1 LIRFFEELCMK
12 NVALMAATVLAMT
25 LVGCSTA
32 PSIISGPGEASPEEQ
47 IVWVGTG
54 TSWVHTDGE
63 WERTPE
69 QDYQFLVRQNRY
81 SDRWESLKV
90 QNRTHPGYDGLA
102 GAADQQHSFVIRYG
116 EAGDNGR
123 VPTELT
129 STYGDGTGWTDR
141 EFRHAVLEFEAEG
154 VSRLAP
160 YNRFRITQEYR
171 YEEGLLLET
180 VELFKTD
187 RDGQEIPF
195 ARIEE
200 EARMFYP
207 R

>member
-1 LIRFFEELCMK
+1 MK
-12 NVALMAATVLAMT
+12 IVALMAASVLALT
-25 LVGCSTA
+25 LLGCSTA
-32 PSIISGPGEASPEEQ
+32 PSIVSGPGEAS
-47 IVWVGTG
+47 
-54 TSWVHTDGE
+54 
-63 WERTPE
+63 
-69 QDYQFLVRQNRY
+69 
-81 SDRWESLKV
+81 
-90 QNRTHPGYDGLA
+90 
-102 GAADQQHSFVIRYG
+102 
-116 EAGDNGR
+116 
-123 VPTELT
+123 PTELT

-171 YEEGLLLET
+171 YEEGRLLET